1 MATEAQREIRRK
13 TALMIGVNT
22 YESCY
27 IDPITEDDSNDSTII
42 VAASIKFIIAIFKV
56 AVGVQLTDS
65 TSIDTEIQAV
75 CDADSS
81 YPDAIEAVYVGN
93 EDLVN
98 GDYGTFSADTLA
110 GYISQIK
117 ECTGNAVSVGAS
129 TSG

>member
-42 VAASIKFIIAIFKV
+42 VAAWIKFIIAIFKV

-75 CDADSS
+75 CDAYSS

>member
-42 VAASIKFIIAIFKV
+42 VAAWIKFIIAIFKV

-75 CDADSS
+75 CDAYSS
-81 YPDAIEAVYVGN
+81 
-93 EDLVN
+93 
-98 GDYGTFSADTLA
+98 
-110 GYISQIK
+110 
-117 ECTGNAVSVGAS
+117 
-129 TSG
+129 

>member
-42 VAASIKFIIAIFKV
+42 VAAWIKFIIAIFK
-56 AVGVQLTDS
+56 VGVQLTDS

-75 CDADSS
+75 CDAYSS